1 VVTGCVVEVVVSDEV
16 VAVRVVEVVVV
27 GPTVTVV
34 VAVVVFV
41 VMAVTEDVVT
51 LVVTSVL
58 VEVVVNDEVAVNDE
72 TVRSSWVTVEV
83 TVAVALVPDCPVSP
97 PATEVWLTVCVTVWV
112 IWVLPAL
119 LLLMLLLPPPN
130 STTASIEQNAMSSTD
145 AKAMISWPDPMPR
158 RPFETRHQF
167 FLTFSLDNI
176 RNFQTIAP

>member
-1 VVTGCVVEVVVSDEV
+1 VVVVTGCVVEVVVADEV
-16 VAVRVVEVVVV
+16 VAVRVV

-72 TVRSSWVTVEV
+72 TVRSSRVTVEV

-97 PATEVWLTVCVTVWV
+97 PATEVWLTVCVTVCV
-112 IWVLPAL
+112 AWVLPAP
-119 LLLMLLLPPPN
+119 LLMLLLLLPPPN
-130 STTASIEQNAMSSTD
+130 NTTASIEQNAISSTD

-158 RPFETRHQF
+158 RPFEPRRQF
-167 FLTFSLDNI
+167 FLTFS
-176 RNFQTIAP
+176 